1 MEYAEYLSLYYEA
14 KTAQKISPEIKDYI
28 DSRLSE
34 IDNGQ
39 NGAKYNV
46 VPSHQQGRLLV
57 VDIESGSVVGNIN
70 PGGTL
75 ISVPIVYSDRVSFAV
90 QDDDGKV
97 EGVVKDLPDGNTID
111 MFRVGSPRPGMKYKE
126 VMGRDTTD
134 EGELPITPQEEPDE
148 ESAAEIKDAEE
159 EIQSLE
165 NQVSTADATK
175 QAALQ
180 KRIQQLRDH
189 VRNLRSD
196 DEREAQITGKAD
208 ELGELEK
215 KVEQEIGDLK
225 NQQKELQAALQDV
238 ELTQLDYRTSAGKP
252 ATPITPANDTT
263 SQNPYAVADAAFGKY
278 LD

>member
-14 KTAQKISPEIKDYI
+14 KTAEKISPEIKDYI

-165 NQVSTADATK
+165 TQVSTADATK

-208 ELGELEK
+208 ELGKLEDK
-215 KVEQEIGDLK
+215 LSKEIEQLENDHRKYKDDMTNMLLKIQADQGTEI
-225 NQQKELQAALQDV
+225 A
-238 ELTQLDYRTSAGKP
+238 S
-252 ATPITPANDTT
+252 TPAVEPVEVPDSLANL
-263 SQNPYAVADAAFGKY
+263 SLRSSGY
-278 LD
+278 